1 MQSAPRAPLNLNG
14 RITTNTTASI
24 AIPFLVGPPVILGAN
39 RITTTSYG
47 KLGDVLA
54 LRSTARAISHGRTRL
69 LTLAELDTVLLT
81 GSITTTSR
89 SRISPFT
96 SSLVRNTFEGR
107 IKTASSAKT
116 WLIPSILSG
125 TLAGQIRTTAQASID
140 LTQPSPSILVGRIRA
155 TSSAVFSAL
164 PTRDLVGR
172 INTTSYATIAQ
183 ANERLS
189 TTAYTFSSLR
199 ADNLQFQ
206 TLFTGLITSTS
217 WATLPPTQALLFG
230 TIRANSY
237 GIIPQL
243 PLLPQFQPVV
253 CPIDVDLDDYI
264 GLITSEHIRQP
275 RYVQTVTNTVQPY
288 VDDQRT
294 VNSFPC
300 LFDVDVAA
308 GEQEDFTGQWIG
320 KTRYVNLGDVFFSW
334 DVKGLGWD
342 EANWRGPFD
351 PPEALAVL
359 DDEHYRLLL
368 YASIVANHWD
378 GSVPTAY
385 TAWDTLFAGSG
396 YQVVI
401 QDFGNMTMMLGLRG
415 AGTIDAVTQA
425 LFQNGNMDLKPE
437 GVTLIDYVFQA
448 EPGVPFF
455 AFDASTDAA
464 SGWDVGYWGY
474 LVPPGQG
481 FIPGKVF

>member
-1 MQSAPRAPLNLNG
+1 VQSAPRAPLNLNG
-14 RITTNTTASI
+14 RITTSTFARLN
-24 AIPFLVGPPVILGAN
+24 IPIFVGPPVILAAS
-39 RITTTSYG
+39 RINTTSYA

-54 LRSTARAISHGRTRL
+54 LTARARATSQGRTNL
-69 LTLAELDTVLLT
+69 LTLAQLDTVLLT
-81 GSITTTSR
+81 GNITTISR
-89 SRISPFT
+89 SRIRPFT
-96 SSLVRNTFEGR
+96 ASLVKDTFDGQ
-107 IKTASSAKT
+107 IKTASSAQT

-125 TLAGQIRTTAQASID
+125 TLAGQIRTTGQARIE

-155 TSSAVFSAL
+155 ASSAIFSAL
-164 PTRDLVGR
+164 PTRDLVGQ
-172 INTTSYATIAQ
+172 ISTTSFATISQ

-189 TTAYTFSSLR
+189 TVGYAFSSLR

-206 TLFTGLITSTS
+206 IVFNGLITSTS
-217 WATLPPTQALLFG
+217 WASLPPTQAVLFG
-230 TIRANSY
+230 RIRANSY

-253 CPIDVDLDDYI
+253 CPIDVDLGDYI
-264 GLITSEHIRQP
+264 DLITSEHISKP
-275 RYVQTVTNTVQPY
+275 KYTQTVTNTVQPY
-288 VDDQRT
+288 VDDQKI
-294 VNSFPC
+294 VNGFPC
-300 LFDVDVAA
+300 LFDVDVAV

-320 KTRYVNLGDVFFSW
+320 KSRYVNLGDVFFSW
-334 DVKGLGWD
+334 DVRGLGWD
-342 EANWRGPFD
+342 ESNWRGPFD
-351 PPEALAVL
+351 PPNALAVL

-378 GSVPTAY
+378 GSIPSAY
-385 TAWDTLFAGSG
+385 TAWDTLFAGTG

-415 AGTIDAVTQA
+415 TGTIDAVTQA
-425 LFQNGNMDLKPE
+425 LFQNGNMDLKPA
-437 GVTLIDYVFQA
+437 GVSLIDYVFQA
-448 EPGVPFF
+448 QPSVPFF

-481 FIPGKVF
+481 FVPGKTF